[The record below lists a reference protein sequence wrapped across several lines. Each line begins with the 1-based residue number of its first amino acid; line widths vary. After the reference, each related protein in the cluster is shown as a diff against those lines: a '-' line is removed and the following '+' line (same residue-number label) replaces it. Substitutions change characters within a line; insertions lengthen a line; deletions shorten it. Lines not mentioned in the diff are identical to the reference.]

1 MFITFEGIE
10 GCGKTTQ
17 MRRLKERLRAQGVP
31 FVPTL
36 EPGGTEIG
44 KKVRQILLDSGN
56 RSLTPLAEL
65 LLYSADRAQHV
76 EEVIRPA
83 LDQGKWV
90 ICDRYFDA
98 TVAYQGWARGQDMN
112 LIRFLNGK
120 VTGGISPDVTF
131 LLDCP
136 VEIGLSRALK
146 RNEEQGGVGQD
157 RFEKEKIAFHQEVRK
172 AYLTLAGEDPKRFA
186 VIDATMGV
194 EDVEREI
201 YRRIKPFLAPP
212 GGPGPERRDRR
223 GAGTPL

>member
-17 MRRLKERLRAQGVP
+17 MRRLKDGLRAYGVP
-31 FVPTL
+31 FVSTL

-44 KKVRQILLDSGN
+44 KKVRQILLDSRN
-56 RSLTPLAEL
+56 RNLTPLAEL

-83 LDQGKWV
+83 LDQDKWL

-98 TVAYQGWARGQDMN
+98 TVAYQGLARGQDLG
-112 LIRFLNGK
+112 LIQFLNGK
-120 VTGGISPDVTF
+120 VTGGISPDITF

-146 RNEEQGGVGQD
+146 RNEEQKSKGQD
-157 RFEKEKIAFHQEVRK
+157 RFEREKIAFHQKVRK
-172 AYLTLAGEDPKRFA
+172 AYLDLAKEYPKRFA
-186 VIDATMGV
+186 VIDATMDV
-194 EDVEREI
+194 EDVEKEI
-201 YRRIKPFLAPP
+201 FKHIKPFLDLQVP
-212 GGPGPERRDRR
+212 R
-223 GAGTPL
+223 